1 MGWTDILQAGSAVA
15 VAGFTGGLVCVAR
28 RQARI
33 MKTQA
38 AIQESTLAATTMTA
52 EAAKKSADVAEK
64 SVNSIERPYIL
75 IGNIKSEVA
84 QYMGDNLVSPGV
96 PRLIF
101 SLKNYG
107 RSPAFILEVKELL
120 ELAPGTANVPI
131 MPAFPPPTR
140 PLDNI
145 IVISP
150 GKSWDRT
157 VYFAQRVGD
166 GLKWQIQNENEPTQF
181 FWFFVS
187 VRYEDMLGTEHETK
201 MRFQYLPKTDNW
213 SMVQGDD
220 YTIRT

>member
-1 MGWTDILQAGSAVA
+1 MDRANSARRVRRSGDYLHGWACLGWLRQAG
-15 VAGFTGGLVCVAR
+15 
-28 RQARI
+28 I

-38 AIQESTLAATTMTA
+38 AIQESTLTATKTAA

-64 SVNSIERPYIL
+64 SVNSIERPHIL
-75 IGNIKSEVA
+75 IGNIKSEVTKYLA
-84 QYMGDNLVSPGV
+84 DNLESPGT

-107 RSPAFILEVKELL
+107 RSPAFILEVKGLL
-120 ELAPGTANVPI
+120 ELVSGTANVPV
-131 MPAFPPPTR
+131 MPAFSPPAL

-145 IVISP
+145 VVIGPSI
-150 GKSWDRT
+150 SRDRT
-157 VYFAQRVGD
+157 VSFSNPVD
-166 GLKWQIQNENEPTQF
+166 DSLKRQIQNENEPTRF

-187 VRYEDMLGTEHETK
+187 ICYEDMLGTEHETK
-201 MRFQYLPKTDNW
+201 MRFRYLPKTDNW